1 MLYTRGRYKSG
12 GEGVPSRACSTF
24 KISIELAMQILF
36 CNVSTFFIFN
46 SLIGPY
52 IFYGFERKRG

>member
-1 MLYTRGRYKSG
+1 
-12 GEGVPSRACSTF
+12 
-24 KISIELAMQILF
+24 LF

-52 IFYGFERKRG
+52 IFYGFERKRGWPPLEPLIYT